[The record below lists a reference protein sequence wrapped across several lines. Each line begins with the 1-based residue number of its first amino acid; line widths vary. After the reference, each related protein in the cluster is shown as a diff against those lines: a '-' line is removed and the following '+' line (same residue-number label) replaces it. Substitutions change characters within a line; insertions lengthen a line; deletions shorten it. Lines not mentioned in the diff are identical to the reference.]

1 MENYV
6 APKKNWLETYVENYN
21 GDSPQA
27 KVLNEFTKQTYKS
40 DFYVPWATMERLAL
54 TQDPDFDVEIIRN
67 KESGLV
73 ETTFYKIDTY
83 SKNQDKEIHS
93 SVDIASHMVVLKG
106 TFLGK
111 TMFEYYPIQDA
122 KYEAVKIIDQN
133 LINKAIQRGK
143 TKLTS
148 RLTGLALKLYEGL
161 DLQFE
166 PKEEPIS
173 QQKTDSKQEESISQ
187 AKGAK
192 GTPITTTIVEPKQET
207 PITTTKS
214 KTIVQTKEEPKTE
227 TEVDEIYVLAKY
239 LHENREVLK
248 SGMEEMNAVLK
259 TKGFTFDLDNDG
271 ESEIYAK
278 LKEVKIPSIFV
289 KAVKAKSGV
298 Q

>member
-6 APKKNWLETYVENYN
+6 EPKKNWLETYVENYN
-21 GDSPQA
+21 GDTLQA
-27 KVLNEFTKQTYKS
+27 KALNEFTKQTYKS

-54 TQDPDFDVEIIRN
+54 TQDPDFDIEVVRN

-166 PKEEPIS
+166 PKEEPI
-173 QQKTDSKQEESISQ
+173 EP
-187 AKGAK
+187 K
-192 GTPITTTIVEPKQET
+192 GTPITTTIVETKQET
-207 PITTTKS
+207 PISQAKGANTT
-214 KTIVQTKEEPKTE
+214 
-227 TEVDEIYVLAKY
+227 VDEIYVLARY

-248 SGMEEMNAVLK
+248 KGMEEMNAVLK
-259 TKGFTFDLDNDG
+259 QKGFTFDLDNDG

-278 LKEVKIPSIFV
+278 LKDVKMPSIFV

>member
-6 APKKNWLETYVENYN
+6 EPKKNWLETYVENYN
-21 GDSPQA
+21 GDTLQA
-27 KVLNEFTKQTYKS
+27 KALNEFTKQTYKS

-54 TQDPDFDVEIIRN
+54 TQDPDFDIEVVRN

-166 PKEEPIS
+166 TKEEPIVS
-173 QQKTDSKQEESISQ
+173 QQK
-187 AKGAK
+187 
-192 GTPITTTIVEPKQET
+192 VEPKQET

-214 KTIVQTKEEPKTE
+214 NPIVQPKEEPKTE
-227 TEVDEIYVLAKY
+227 TKLDEVYVLARY

-248 SGMEEMNAVLK
+248 KGMEEMNAVLK
-259 TKGFTFDLDNDG
+259 QKGFTFDLDNDG

-278 LKEVKIPSIFV
+278 LKDVKMPSIFV

>member
-6 APKKNWLETYVENYN
+6 EPKKNWLETYVENYN
-21 GDSPQA
+21 GDTLQA
-27 KVLNEFTKQTYKS
+27 KALNEFTKQTYKS

-54 TQDPDFDVEIIRN
+54 TQDPDFDIEVVRN
-67 KESGLV
+67 KENGLV

-166 PKEEPIS
+166 TKEEPIEP
-173 QQKTDSKQEESISQ
+173 K
-187 AKGAK
+187 
-192 GTPITTTIVEPKQET
+192 VEPKQET
-207 PITTTKS
+207 PITTTKR
-214 KTIVQTKEEPKTE
+214 TPVVQPKVEQKEEQ
-227 TEVDEIYVLAKY
+227 EVDEIYVLARY

-248 SGMEEMNAVLK
+248 KGMEEMNAVLK
-259 TKGFTFDLDNDG
+259 QKGFTFDLDNDG

-278 LKEVKIPSIFV
+278 LKDVKMPSIFV

>member
-6 APKKNWLETYVENYN
+6 APKKNWLDTYVENYN
-21 GDSPQA
+21 GDTPQA
-27 KVLNEFTKQTYKS
+27 KALNEFTKQTYKS

-166 PKEEPIS
+166 PKE
-173 QQKTDSKQEESISQ
+173 DDISQ

-207 PITTTKS
+207 SITATNPKP
-214 KTIVQTKEEPKTE
+214 IVQTKVEQKEEQ
-227 TEVDEIYVLAKY
+227 EVDEVYVLAKY

-278 LKEVKIPSIFV
+278 LKGVKIPSIFV

>member
-1 MENYV
+1 
-6 APKKNWLETYVENYN
+6 
-21 GDSPQA
+21 
-27 KVLNEFTKQTYKS
+27 
-40 DFYVPWATMERLAL
+40 MERLAL

-73 ETTFYKIDTY
+73 ETTFYSIDTY

-166 PKEEPIS
+166 PKE
-173 QQKTDSKQEESISQ
+173 DDISQ

-207 PITTTKS
+207 PITTEKS
-214 KTIVQTKEEPKTE
+214 KPVVQTKEEPKTE
-227 TEVDEIYVLAKY
+227 TEVDEVYVLAKY